1 MTTLLS
7 RSLAREVIIEGAPF
21 KVMLSTSGV
30 RISEKGHRKGV
41 EIPWDTL
48 LTLGQRPT
56 SNSDRSMG
64 ATAPSTAV
72 VADIAKEVKVANRA
86 LTRAV
91 ETIERAGD
99 IPAALLTGI
108 EPDPVHGRIEE
119 RDDWF
124 IEPLLTSD
132 EVASILRVSR
142 AVAGHLPIR
151 SLRISGELRFRQSD
165 VRAYLRDQ
173 EQPVTRRW

>member
-1 MTTLLS
+1 VTTLLS
-7 RSLAREVIIEGAPF
+7 RQLAREVIIAGAPF
-21 KVMLSTSGV
+21 KVVVSPSGV
-30 RISEKGHRKGV
+30 RISEKGRRKGV
-41 EIPWDTL
+41 EIPWDAL
-48 LTLGQRPT
+48 LTLGQRPM
-56 SNSDRSMG
+56 SNTPRSRDD
-64 ATAPSTAV
+64 ASSSTAI
-72 VADIAKEVKVANRA
+72 VADIAKEVKVANTA
-86 LTRAV
+86 LKKAV

-99 IPAALLTGI
+99 IPAALLSGI
-108 EPDPVHGRIEE
+108 EPDSIHGRIQE

-165 VRAYLRDQ
+165 VRAFLRDQ
-173 EQPVTRRW
+173 EQPTRRW